1 MELES
6 PLTLAYRTPL
16 EDSFVEISTA
26 LSTELS
32 VEALLDHI
40 LEEAR
45 LFTRAEAGTIFLVE
59 NDHLRFAVVQ
69 NEPLA
74 TRFGP
79 RELRRRLQSLAAAAE
94 PAEPGRPTWR

>member
-6 PLTLAYRTPL
+6 PLMLASRTPL

-40 LEEAR
+40 LKEAR
-45 LFTRAEAGTIFLVE
+45 QFTRAEAGTIFLVD
-59 NDHLRFAVVQ
+59 NDHLSCAV
-69 NEPLA
+69 A
-74 TRFGP
+74 C
-79 RELRRRLQSLAAAAE
+79 S
-94 PAEPGRPTWR
+94 PGRCRSASRAWPRTSR